1 MHAQL
6 EENIIKN
13 LTAGQNFEYVMIPLH
28 LHIPLSLKLFFK
40 IMSRTGHGK
49 ISEMRTRLSKRMS
62 QTTKIPR
69 KKKL

>member
-13 LTAGQNFEYVMIPLH
+13 LTAGQNFEYVMIPL
-28 LHIPLSLKLFFK
+28 LQSTLSLKSSFF

-49 ISEMRTRLSKRMS
+49 ISEMQTLLSKRRS